1 MKPAE
6 YFSNGRELEKSTKIK
21 RKEKQM
27 KKRTIISIFLALVM
41 VFTLAGMALAEKPT
55 LRGNDLPRGKSYNFN
70 VIGVP
75 GDSHYGWDD
84 DSGGQGK
91 RIFIDRDSAQT
102 KFYVGA
108 GTGFSIEDRNGLD
121 GEVGEGTIVSG
132 HLSNPGIVLPYDF
145 SGNKWNCRV
154 YVRLLGPP
162 DASFKWKSE
171 YYDGSFWLP
180 LDEFTFYRDTKFAVP
195 TGKIL
200 VDGFQDIT
208 WTWSEKNNFKV
219 CQFRIFMGGPTGGYP
234 PPDS

>member
-1 MKPAE
+1 M
-6 YFSNGRELEKSTKIK
+6 FNGGDLEKSTKIK

-41 VFTLAGMALAEKPT
+41 LFTLTGVVLADKPT
-55 LRGNDLPRGKSYNFN
+55 LRGNDLPRGKSFNFN

-75 GDSHYGWDD
+75 ADSHYGWDD

-91 RIFIDRDSAQT
+91 RIFIDRDSNSQT
-102 KFYVGA
+102 KFYVA
-108 GTGFSIEDRNGLD
+108 GGTTFSIEDPNGLD
-121 GEVGEGTIVSG
+121 GEVGTGAMSGG
-132 HLSNPGIVLPYDF
+132 HLTDPGIILPYT
-145 SGNKWNCRV
+145 GGKWDCRV

-162 DASFKWKSE
+162 GASFKWKSE

-180 LDEFTFYRDTKFAVP
+180 LDEFTFSRDTKFAVP

-200 VDGFQDIT
+200 VDGFQDIL

-219 CQFRIFMGGPTGGYP
+219 CQFRIFMSGPAGGYP